1 METEIL
7 VVSSL
12 ISLVSLAVAIK
23 CFYSQS
29 KNRNLLEFAY
39 RQIDELEK
47 AIEKR
52 GDEILQTE
60 SKTLADYSRR
70 IAWLESRTRNPKAS
84 KNDEADVRLS
94 EKTKDVPPANITERR
109 HRIMSLANSGQNAET
124 ISEMLGMLPGE
135 VQLVINLSRA
145 SHLELA

>member
-1 METEIL
+1 
-7 VVSSL
+7 
-12 ISLVSLAVAIK
+12 
-23 CFYSQS
+23 
-29 KNRNLLEFAY
+29 
-39 RQIDELEK
+39 
-47 AIEKR
+47 
-52 GDEILQTE
+52 
-60 SKTLADYSRR
+60 
-70 IAWLESRTRNPKAS
+70 
-84 KNDEADVRLS
+84 VRLS